1 MKTEGSEP
9 ILYTIEGN
17 NNVNESTQREA
28 HPGLKELV
36 YDNRIL
42 HIKKK
47 FTVPCADAESAI
59 KARPKKLSV

>member
-9 ILYTIEGN
+9 ILYTIDGN
-17 NNVNESTQREA
+17 NNVDESIQREA
-28 HPGLKELV
+28 HPGMKELV

-47 FTVPCADAESAI
+47 FTVPCADA
-59 KARPKKLSV
+59 